1 MLNDS
6 TKRVRC
12 PLNKTHEEFSAMAHV
27 TELWKVNDQADFL
40 EVIEG
45 IETTHAPDEQS
56 VYQCHKCGSEGV
68 IVTIVQPRKCANCDR
83 LWNKDELE
91 PIHKIEERVDEGE
104 VMPSGECPACHALC
118 YILDGR
124 SVKEKP

>member
-12 PLNKTHEEFSAMAHV
+12 PLNKTHETFSAVAHV
-27 TELWKVNDQADFL
+27 TELWEVDDRGDFVAVL
-40 EVIEG
+40 EG
-45 IETTHAPDEQS
+45 IETTHAPDEDS
-56 VYQCHKCGSEGV
+56 VFACRTCGSESKV
-68 IVTIVQPRKCANCDR
+68 ITITQPRKCANCDR

-91 PIHKIEERVDEGE
+91 PIDKIEERVDEGE

-118 YILDGR
+118 YIPDGHD
-124 SVKEKP
+124 VTVEP